1 MKSENFTQITTR
13 WHLSYTPP
21 STLIWPRVL
30 VHVPKIVPN
39 WAFHIMMLTDIELLI
54 FNNIYF
60 FLSALFIRQPGTT
73 SMPETLLGS
82 GEHEGHGSFSLGVY
96 IPVP

>member
-60 FLSALFIRQPGTT
+60 FFQPYLLDSQELLPCQKLS
-73 SMPETLLGS
+73 
-82 GEHEGHGSFSLGVY
+82 
-96 IPVP
+96 